1 MDHLLDHHP
10 RDEMTRDL
18 AHRVMQAHK
27 ECPITACA
35 VKLQAKTFL
44 VHTKR
49 LVPQSTSRT
58 RFGF

>member
-1 MDHLLDHHP
+1 MDHLLDHNP
-10 RDEMTRDL
+10 SDEMTREL
-18 AHRVMQAHK
+18 AHHVMQAHIG
-27 ECPITACA
+27 CPITVCA

-49 LVPQSTSRT
+49 LVPQSTPCT

>member
-1 MDHLLDHHP
+1 MDYLLDHHA
-10 RDEMTRDL
+10 RDQMTPEL
-18 AHRVMQAHK
+18 AHHVMQTHK

-49 LVPQSTSRT
+49 LVPQSTPRT